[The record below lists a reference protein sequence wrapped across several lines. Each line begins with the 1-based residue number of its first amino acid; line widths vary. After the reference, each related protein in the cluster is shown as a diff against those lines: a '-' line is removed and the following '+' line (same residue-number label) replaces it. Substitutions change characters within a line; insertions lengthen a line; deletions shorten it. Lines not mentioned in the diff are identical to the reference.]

1 MSHLLPAGPAETS
14 ALLGEL
20 EAGPRPSSRLLPR
33 LGEALYRSRGAALL
47 LVLLGVLAGAAL
59 SWLVAPVYTAQGAL
73 VVERPNPQPAELHPS
88 ETPAYDE
95 DREIQTE
102 MTELAS
108 RTVAGRVI
116 ARLDLTRLDPEMA
129 QALARA
135 RRAGPL
141 DATST
146 AQIATGVFGGQL
158 ALVPDKLSRTVRVQ
172 FRSRDPRL
180 AASAVNGLM
189 EEFVDY
195 TRGARAATGQALAD
209 WLRGQ
214 LQGERDRFQRDEAA
228 LVRFQQQHAFTPL
241 VVPGG
246 QQNVLLEQLVVANRQ
261 LTEST
266 AARITSEALLA
277 TYTGT
282 VSALPAE
289 LRTPAIDQA
298 VSELSAAE
306 RALDLLQVQYQ
317 PGFPLL
323 EQARERVSRSR
334 ARVAALGSQVQQGL
348 EKRVRVAR
356 RQEAELAA
364 LVTRLSQRAAGESTT
379 ELEYQVL
386 ENRAA
391 AQRRLNETLNE
402 KLQEAGLLAS
412 LPTSNVWILD
422 HATRPLTPLY
432 PRLPLNLGLGLALGL
447 AAALATALARERWS
461 GAITAGRA
469 GLQLRGRWLPPLG
482 LIPEARRRGAASL
495 GRAAAGE
502 SYARLAAQLVARL
515 APPASCL
522 LTSSNPGEG
531 KTRTTCE
538 LGLALARLGWRTLLV
553 DADLRRPGCHRF
565 FGVENFQGLLAAQQ
579 GGAPALHV
587 APNLDLLP
595 CENAPEAQLLPRR
608 LAELLAEWR
617 TRYDYVLF
625 DTPPGRLTGEAALLA
640 PLVGGVLLVLRWGH
654 TSEEEAQAL
663 GEELARARAPLLGT
677 VLNRADLNAPEF
689 RYYRQHAAYYRRGLA
704 A

>member
-1 MSHLLPAGPAETS
+1 MSYLLPAAPAGM
-14 ALLGEL
+14 LGEL
-20 EAGPRPSSRLLPR
+20 ESAPLAPARLLPR
-33 LGEALYRSRGAALL
+33 LGEALYRSRRVALL

-108 RTVAGRVI
+108 RSVATRVI
-116 ARLDLTRLDPEMA
+116 ARLDLTHRDPEMA

-135 RRAGPL
+135 RRGGAL
-141 DATST
+141 EAST
-146 AQIATGVFGGQL
+146 AAAIAGDVFAGQL
-158 ALVPDKLSRTVRVQ
+158 ALLPDKLSRTVRVE

-180 AASAVNGLM
+180 AATAVNGLM
-189 EEFVDY
+189 AEFVDY
-195 TRGARAATGQALAD
+195 TRGARAATGQALAA
-209 WLRGQ
+209 WLRDQ

-228 LVRFQQQHAFTPL
+228 LVAFQQQHAFTPL

-246 QQNVLLEQLVVANRQ
+246 QQNVLLEQLAVANRQ
-261 LTEST
+261 LTDST

-277 TYTGT
+277 TYPGT
-282 VSALPAE
+282 VSELPAE

-298 VSELSAAE
+298 VGELTAAE

-323 EQARERVSRSR
+323 EQARERVARSR
-334 ARVAALGSQVQQGL
+334 ARLAGLGLQVRRGL

-356 RQEAELAA
+356 RQEAELGA
-364 LVTRLSQRAAGESTT
+364 LVTRLSRRAAGESTT

-422 HATRPLTPLY
+422 RALRPLTPLY
-432 PRLPLNLGLGLALGL
+432 PRLPLDLGLGLALGL
-447 AAALATALARERWS
+447 GAALATAVARERWS

-469 GLQLRGRWLPPLG
+469 GLQLGGRWLPPLG

-502 SYARLAAQLVARL
+502 SYARLAAQLAARL
-515 APPASCL
+515 GPPASCL
-522 LTSSNPGEG
+522 LTSPNPGEG

-565 FGVENFQGLLAAQQ
+565 FGVENASGLLAAQQ
-579 GGAPALHV
+579 GTAPAVHV

-608 LAELLAEWR
+608 LAEMLAEWR
-617 TRYDYVLF
+617 TRYDYVLL

-654 TSEEEAQAL
+654 TGEEEARAL
-663 GEELARARAPLLGT
+663 AEELARARGTLIGT

-689 RYYRQHAAYYRRGLA
+689 RYYRQHAAYYQRGLA